1 MLKREISKCQRGI
14 KDTSSK
20 GTFLFHIM
28 RKIRRE
34 LERESDS
41 NLFCILSPGHLVL
54 YHLSYH
60 KCYETHLL
68 GNNGLNQ
75 STHSATKMLR
85 FQEVEPANTQGCPAE
100 GRVRRKRENN
110 RKPKA
115 FRQRNR
121 FQLQF
126 YDR

>member
-85 FQEVEPANTQGCPAE
+85 FQEVEPASTLTPAGSE
-100 GRVRRKRENN
+100 TLLRTSLEITAAKEIQVST
-110 RKPKA
+110 
-115 FRQRNR
+115 
-121 FQLQF
+121 
-126 YDR
+126 